1 MNQKFELHAQLA
13 ADTFEIGDLDLS
25 RVLLMNDSR
34 FPWVIVV
41 PRRAGISEFLQLD
54 TEDCDRLH
62 RELRR
67 VSVGL
72 LELYKVDKLNV
83 AALGNRVRQFHVH
96 VIGRFENDAAWPNP
110 VWGTQPAPPY
120 SADAAVKRIKEL
132 RGALRLSG

>member
-1 MNQKFELHAQLA
+1 MSAPFELHTQLA
-13 ADTFEIGDLDLS
+13 ADTFEIGDLELS

-34 FPWVIVV
+34 FPWVILV
-41 PRRAGISEFLQLD
+41 PRRAGISDFIQLD
-54 TEDCDRLH
+54 IDDCDRLH

-67 VSVGL
+67 VGVGL

-120 SADAAVKRIKEL
+120 SAEAAVVRVKEI
-132 RGALRLSG
+132 RAALRMR